1 MRNALAALA
10 VITLAAHTLAAAP
23 PTLTHGRAEA
33 LGGGGPLQSRVESV
47 NGWVGWSVPAQDAR
61 QISCCD
67 NWYGG
72 GNCTSCRLDGENMNI
87 SSNDRDG
94 LHVAVDHYNLF
105 ARVSDHRIDR
115 IRLFSANCTLDA
127 SGNTVYWM
135 DDVRPADSIALLRSL
150 VAGGSDKG
158 RDNALMVLAFHEGG
172 TDALIDAARHGTHET
187 RGKALFW
194 LSQQAGEKAT
204 ATLKDAVENDPD
216 DDVRGKAVFGI
227 SQLPDD
233 RSIPLLIE
241 LTTHRSRA
249 VRKKAIFWLGQ
260 KNDPRALAA
269 IEDILK
275 R

>member
-1 MRNALAALA
+1 MRNALAA
-10 VITLAAHTLAAAP
+10 IAALTFAATLAAAP
-23 PTLTHGRAEA
+23 PQLTHGQVQAM
-33 LGGGGPLQSRVESV
+33 GGGGPLQSRVESV
-47 NGWVGWSVPAQDAR
+47 SGWVGWAIPAQDAR
-61 QISCCD
+61 EITCCD
-67 NWYGG
+67 NWNGG
-72 GNCTSCRLDGENMNI
+72 GCSSCRLDGSNMNI
-87 SSNDRDG
+87 TSNDHDG
-94 LHVAVDHYNLF
+94 LHVVVDHYNLF
-105 ARVSDHRIDR
+105 ARVSEHRVDR
-115 IRLFSANCTLDA
+115 IRIFSANCNLDA

-135 DDVRPADSIALLRSL
+135 DDVKPADSVALLRSL
-150 VAGGSDKG
+150 ASGSGTEKG
-158 RDNALMVLAFHEGG
+158 RDNALMALAFHAGG

-194 LSQQAGEKAT
+194 LSQQASEKAT

-241 LTTHRSRA
+241 LTNHRSRT